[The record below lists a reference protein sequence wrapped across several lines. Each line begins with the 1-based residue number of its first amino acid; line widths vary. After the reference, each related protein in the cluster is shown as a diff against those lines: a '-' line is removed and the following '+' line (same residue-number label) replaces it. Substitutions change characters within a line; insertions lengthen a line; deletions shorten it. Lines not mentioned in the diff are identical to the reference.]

1 MYDVVGSFGSTRKRG
16 RILGVTEFHTHNS
29 KAGRQRASLFYNGID
44 LKKKHLAGLM
54 GELISKNPLQLKYSE
69 RGKFIMA
76 DEFRIEGCHGTIA
89 EQKDEAFYDDRSD
102 ASDDEEK
109 GKIKFPTRLYGRE
122 KELDNL
128 KRLYDSKD
136 DSDDSEALNSQVVF
150 LSGYR

>member
-1 MYDVVGSFGSTRKRG
+1 
-16 RILGVTEFHTHNS
+16 
-29 KAGRQRASLFYNGID
+29 
-44 LKKKHLAGLM
+44 
-54 GELISKNPLQLKYSE
+54 
-69 RGKFIMA
+69 MA

-122 KELDNL
+122 KELDDL